1 MGAAAAGPHEG
12 GEVMLPQE
20 VLEGRRHQALIEPAL
35 VAVPAPGAEEQVG
48 NRAVVEGVAVSAI
61 AGGEAGV
68 PAGGHLPGGPHPDA
82 GGQAAIEGG
91 CPALGWNRTG
101 HIEMDHLAGRMHAA
115 VGAAGGHRRG
125 GPVGVELGNRPLQG
139 LLDAGVVGLALPAA
153 VGAAVV
159 LQADGDAP
167 GARCCC
173 AGLAVSGGR
182 RTGPRAGAGWTG
194 LDERGI
200 HEKAAMEVSPA
211 RQRVGGRNRGPLPR
225 GRGGLALR
233 PAR

>member
-1 MGAAAAGPHEG
+1 
-12 GEVMLPQE
+12 MLPQE

-48 NRAVVEGVAVSAI
+48 NRAVVEGVAVTAI

-167 GARCCC
+167 GARGPWAWFD
-173 AGLAVSGGR
+173 AGAGPG
-182 RTGPRAGAGWTG
+182 TGPRAGAGGTG

-211 RQRVGGRNRGPLPR
+211 RQRGWGRNRGPLPR
-225 GRGGLALR
+225 GRGGLGLR